1 MCLGTMTF
9 GQQNTEAEGHRQ
21 LDAAFERGVNFLDTA
36 EIYPVKPAPET
47 QGRTSEIVGSWLK
60 SRPRDDVVLA
70 TKVAGRS
77 TGLAWVPANRTV
89 PRGAEATPVLDAAS
103 VRAGLEGELRRLRT
117 DYVDLFQ
124 LHWPDRPVPA
134 FGRNRYRRADAAPAP
149 GAPPFASF
157 EELVG
162 EIGKLIAEGK
172 VREVST
178 CGRRAGRSGG
188 LTERKVGIVQRV
200 DVRGV
205 PARRHVRPARGAAA
219 CHYSEQLQPVASVV
233 RGGARRGVPLL
244 RSRPPPLVGA
254 GWRRNLRGEYM
265 RPRRRDGGLTKA
277 KRNTRQAPRRTRAST
292 YSREGTTGSIR
303 PRIPAF
309 TRRWTN
315 TWPSPRRRG

>member
-1 MCLGTMTF
+1 MTF
-9 GQQNTEAEGHRQ
+9 GEQNSEAEGHRQ

-60 SRPRDDVVLA
+60 SRQRCDVVLA

-134 FGRNRYRRADAAPAP
+134 FGRNRYRRADAAPAS

-188 LTERKVGIVQRV
+188 LTKKKWGLSNESTFGVCQHVATCDRLGVRRPVTIQNSFSLLHRSFERELAEACHFFGLGLLPWSALAGGAIS
-200 DVRGV
+200 GV
-205 PARRHVRPARGAAA
+205 STCGRAEGTEDLQEQKEIHGRHPAELALRPIPGKVRP
-219 CHYSEQLQPVASVV
+219 V
-233 RGGARRGVPLL
+233 
-244 RSRPPPLVGA
+244 
-254 GWRRNLRGEYM
+254 
-265 RPRRRDGGLTKA
+265 
-277 KRNTRQAPRRTRAST
+277 
-292 YSREGTTGSIR
+292 
-303 PRIPAF
+303 
-309 TRRWTN
+309 
-315 TWPSPRRRG
+315 

>member
-1 MCLGTMTF
+1 MTF
-9 GQQNTEAEGHRQ
+9 GEQNSEAEGHRQ

-60 SRPRDDVVLA
+60 SRQRCDVVLA

-103 VRAGLEGELRRLRT
+103 VRAGLEGELRRLGT

-149 GAPPFASF
+149 GAPAFASF

-172 VREVST
+172 VREWGLSNESTYGVCQHVATCDRLGVQRPVTIQNSFSLLHRSFEGELAEACHVEGLGLLPWSALAGGAISGVST
-178 CGRRAGRSGG
+178 RGRPKG
-188 LTERKVGIVQRV
+188 TE
-200 DVRGV
+200 D
-205 PARRHVRPARGAAA
+205 
-219 CHYSEQLQPVASVV
+219 
-233 RGGARRGVPLL
+233 
-244 RSRPPPLVGA
+244 
-254 GWRRNLRGEYM
+254 
-265 RPRRRDGGLTKA
+265 
-277 KRNTRQAPRRTRAST
+277 
-292 YSREGTTGSIR
+292 
-303 PRIPAF
+303 
-309 TRRWTN
+309 
-315 TWPSPRRRG
+315 